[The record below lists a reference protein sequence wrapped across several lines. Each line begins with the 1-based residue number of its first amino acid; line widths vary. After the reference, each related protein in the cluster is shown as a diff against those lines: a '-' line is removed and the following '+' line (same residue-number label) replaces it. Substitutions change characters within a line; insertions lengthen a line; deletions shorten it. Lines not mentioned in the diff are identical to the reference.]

1 MLSLAPSSK
10 LLYGSDVG
18 ALPELF
24 ALSAEW
30 ARASLG
36 EALGWFIERDGLSR
50 EDAKGVAR
58 QIFSDNATA
67 LYRLPA

>member
-1 MLSLAPSSK
+1 MYA
-10 LLYGSDVG
+10 SDVG

-36 EALGWFIERDGLSR
+36 DALGWFIERDGLSP
-50 EDAKGVAR
+50 EDARRVAR
-58 QIFSDNATA
+58 QILSDNATA